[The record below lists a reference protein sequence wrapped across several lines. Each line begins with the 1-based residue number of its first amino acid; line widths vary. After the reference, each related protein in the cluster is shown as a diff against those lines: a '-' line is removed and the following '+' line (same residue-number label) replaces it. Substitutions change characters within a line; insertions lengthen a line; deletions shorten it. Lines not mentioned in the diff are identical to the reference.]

1 MLFTSTLFFCQV
13 ASKHR
18 STAVWRMCARDL
30 QVMIDTLAMWHTSN
44 CFRLA
49 YCRRKLKTAPALKL
63 LTCWSSANSQR
74 LASPQSQE
82 KDLMVG
88 LANLHAPRSSET
100 IQRDLHRKLET
111 HCDYWSCCD
120 CCDFAVFESCV
131 DFPDYSNCRLALG
144 YHYLKERRG
153 SDSKKTEAA
162 FTNLRIRPVFLMVIL
177 LVLIVLVQSN
187 SCFIRFF
194 TKCEFI
200 IWSWTLHC
208 PNKVREAAASA
219 KQSSYAC

>member
-1 MLFTSTLFFCQV
+1 MLFTWTLFFFCQV

-18 STAVWRMCARDL
+18 STAVWRMCPRDL

-153 SDSKKTEAA
+153 SESKKNRSSLHKSPNSACFFDGDPACLDCPGTKQ
-162 FTNLRIRPVFLMVIL
+162 FIFHSFFYKMRIYHMIL
-177 LVLIVLVQSN
+177 DTSLS
-187 SCFIRFF
+187 
-194 TKCEFI
+194 
-200 IWSWTLHC
+200 
-208 PNKVREAAASA
+208 
-219 KQSSYAC
+219 KQG